1 MTTTTAATTT
11 TTTARAT
18 ATAVTAA
25 SNAFVAG
32 HLATATE
39 LGERMAEVV
48 HDPDAFVA
56 TTTRGFEALA
66 DPVYADGSRSVAPGL
81 GPVLGVRLPLM
92 EAANKTFKRGTR
104 RTSTVILLDAMDRLL
119 RHELREL
126 RWFGIWNL
134 ERLIATDPER
144 TWQLLR
150 RAAGEADEWIT
161 VDTLAHPYGRGILAD
176 PRRWAEIEQL
186 AFSPSRWERRLVGS
200 TLATMPHVDRKLG
213 RDPAVVRRGISLVGQ
228 LIGDAEPDV
237 QKALSW
243 ALRNFA
249 VLDPAPVTAFLEAE
263 AEAARRS
270 DDGGR
275 AWVIRDSLNKL
286 PADSAARLRAT
297 VDGIRRRPGAPSTS
311 RAAAT
316 AAQFDLTGAAQRPAA
331 STGRNSAP

>member
-1 MTTTTAATTT
+1 MTTAA
-11 TTTARAT
+11 AT
-18 ATAVTAA
+18 ATATAAAEHDRAPSAVTAA

-32 HLATATE
+32 HLAAATE
-39 LGERMAEVV
+39 LGERLAEVV
-48 HDPDAFVA
+48 HDPEAFVA
-56 TTTRGFEALA
+56 TIARGFEALA

-92 EAANKTFKRGTR
+92 EAANRTFKRGTR
-104 RTSTVILLDAMDRLL
+104 RTSTAILLDAVDRLL
-119 RHELREL
+119 RQELREL

-144 TWQLLR
+144 TWQQLR

-161 VDTLAHPYGRGILAD
+161 VDTLAHPYGRGILSD

-213 RDPAVVRRGISLVGQ
+213 RDPVVVRRGIALVGQ

-243 ALRNFA
+243 ALRGFA
-249 VLDPAPVTAFLEAE
+249 ELDPAAVIDFLEAE
-263 AEAARRS
+263 AEAARRT

-275 AWVIRDSLNKL
+275 AWVIRDSLTKL
-286 PADSAARLRAT
+286 PADSAARLRAA

-316 AAQFDLTGAAQRPAA
+316 AAQFDLTGAAPRPAA
-331 STGRNSAP
+331 SHREE